1 MPNCS
6 SLILLGILS
15 TTWAFL
21 DSVPVD
27 MSCICSYGKLQWG
40 LSKTITLRMSC
51 ADSLRRSAARFVK
64 MRSVGE
70 LHKFWLC
77 ARLGPHHARRTIYS
91 RKLRRRR
98 KPLGE
103 LYTPPQTSLALAFTS
118 PSLLALDTL
127 LISVYKFARYTYG
140 LFTIQRHEY
149 DWFRRLTIYLRTNCN
164 HVQDF
169 YHMVYNVKLAM
180 LGQV

>member
-103 LYTPPQTSLALAFTS
+103 LYTPPTNIFSLGIYFSFSAS
-118 PSLLALDTL
+118 PGHTINLSIQICSL
-127 LISVYKFARYTYG
+127 
-140 LFTIQRHEY
+140 
-149 DWFRRLTIYLRTNCN
+149 YLRAL
-164 HVQDF
+164 
-169 YHMVYNVKLAM
+169 YNSKTRV
-180 LGQV
+180 